1 MLNTNDYIRKEI
13 QRQVV
18 NQRYFEKKKKEKK
31 LERKYDVRTLVV
43 RKDANV
49 RDLRIP
55 HGNSI
60 GGHSAADIQLL

>member
-1 MLNTNDYIRKEI
+1 MTILEKKYKGRWLIKGI
-13 QRQVV
+13 LK
-18 NQRYFEKKKKEKK
+18 KKKKEKK